1 MKKDLKFYLKLFA
14 GCLRISAFTFGGG
27 YVIVPLIKKRFV
39 DELGWVSEEKMLDY
53 IAIGQSSPGPIAVN
67 TAAMMGY
74 GLAGLPGALV
84 AVFATVLPP
93 LVTLSVVSV
102 FYALVIEN
110 AVVRNVLRGMQAG
123 VAAVVLD
130 VVVDLVAAV
139 TKSRRAVPVVL
150 MAAAFV
156 AAAVFK
162 VNVAFII
169 LASAAYGVLAVAK
182 VRGKERGHDNP

>member
-1 MKKDLKFYLKLFA
+1 LRKDIKFYGKLFS

-39 DELGWVSEEKMLDY
+39 DEYGWVSEEQMLDY

-67 TAAMMGY
+67 TSAMMGY

-93 LVTLSVVSV
+93 LVTLSIVSV
-102 FYALVIEN
+102 FYSLVIEN

-130 VVVDLVAAV
+130 VVIDLIAAV
-139 TKSRRAVPVVL
+139 TKSRRAVPIVL
-150 MAAAFV
+150 MAAAFI

-162 VNVAFII
+162 VNVALVI
-169 LASAAYGVLAVAK
+169 LTCAVYGALTVVKA
-182 VRGKERGHDNP
+182 RRKERDNGHS

>member
-1 MKKDLKFYLKLFA
+1 MRKDIKFYGKLFS

-39 DELGWVSEEKMLDY
+39 DEYGWVSEEQMLDY

-67 TAAMMGY
+67 TSAMMGY

-93 LVTLSVVSV
+93 LVTLSIVSV
-102 FYALVIEN
+102 FYSLVIEN

-130 VVVDLVAAV
+130 VVIDLIAAV
-139 TKSRRAVPVVL
+139 TKSRRAVPIVL
-150 MAAAFV
+150 MAAAFI

-162 VNVAFII
+162 VNVALVI
-169 LASAAYGVLAVAK
+169 LTCAVYGALTVVKA
-182 VRGKERGHDNP
+182 RRKERDNGHS